1 MQLAFDPRDR
11 NQVAHVLALL
21 NVMHPNL
28 DASMAVDFL
37 APSKPFEIDD
47 DAPEAAAAFDG
58 ISPAQAFEA
67 PPAPPAPPVAAAVPP
82 APPAT
87 SAATPSTPPAVP
99 TAGAAAIDVDANGLP
114 WDKRIHAS
122 PPTKNKAD
130 GIWRRKRGLDNAV
143 EAQVVAE
150 LRQAMAAPGPL
161 SGGGAPPTPE
171 PAAAESTTAPP
182 APPSTPAAVGTE
194 SGPVAAAP
202 ASEAPPAPPV
212 PAAPPAPP
220 APPVVQHHDALATAV
235 ADGWAPHPTDPAYYW
250 RGEQVVLIADVEAMY
265 PAPSATPPAPPVA
278 PPTPPVAPAAGPV
291 VVFADLMRKITGM
304 QTAGTLTVERTTQ
317 ISQELGITGVRDLMH
332 RPDLIP
338 VFDGKLPVVA

>member
-21 NVMHPNL
+21 NVMHPSL

-37 APSKPFEIDD
+37 AP
-47 DAPEAAAAFDG
+47 DAAELPDPAAAFDG

-67 PPAPPAPPVAAAVPP
+67 APPAPPAPPVASTAPP
-82 APPAT
+82 APPA
-87 SAATPSTPPAVP
+87 PPAAP
-99 TAGAAAIDVDANGLP
+99 AAAGAGVEVDANGLP

-130 GIWRRKRGLDNAV
+130 QIWRRKRGLDAAV
-143 EAQVVAE
+143 EAVVVAE
-150 LRQAMAAPGPL
+150 LRQVMAAPAPL
-161 SGGGAPPTPE
+161 AGGGAPP
-171 PAAAESTTAPP
+171 AAGSGAAESTTAPP
-182 APPSTPAAVGTE
+182 APPSTPAAVGTA
-194 SGPVAAAP
+194 SGPGAAAP
-202 ASEAPPAPPV
+202 ASEAPPPV
-212 PAAPPAPP
+212 PAAPPAP
-220 APPVVQHHDALATAV
+220 PPVVQHHDALATAV

-265 PAPSATPPAPPVA
+265 PPPAAAPSAPPAP
-278 PPTPPVAPAAGPV
+278 PAAGPV
-291 VVFADLMRKITGM
+291 ASFADLMRKITGM

-338 VFDGKLPVVA
+338 AFDAKLPVVA

>member
-21 NVMHPNL
+21 NVIHPNL

-37 APSKPFEIDD
+37 APPAAEAF
-47 DAPEAAAAFDG
+47 DAPSAAAAFE
-58 ISPAQAFEA
+58 PA
-67 PPAPPAPPVAAAVPP
+67 PPAPPAAPAA
-82 APPAT
+82 
-87 SAATPSTPPAVP
+87 
-99 TAGAAAIDVDANGLP
+99 AGAAVEVDANGLP

-130 GIWRRKRGLDNAV
+130 GIWRRKRGLDDAV

-150 LRQAMAAPGPL
+150 LRQVMAAPAPL
-161 SGGGAPPTPE
+161 AGGGAPPAP
-171 PAAAESTTAPP
+171 PSAAAESTTAPP
-182 APPSTPAAVGTE
+182 APPSTPAAVGTA
-194 SGPVAAAP
+194 SGPGAAAP
-202 ASEAPPAPPV
+202 APEIPPP
-212 PAAPPAPP
+212 
-220 APPVVQHHDALATAV
+220 PPVVPHHDALATAV

-250 RGEQVVLIADVEAMY
+250 RGEQVVLTADVEAMY
-265 PAPSATPPAPPVA
+265 PPPAAAPPAPPA
-278 PPTPPVAPAAGPV
+278 PPAAGPV
-291 VVFADLMRKITGM
+291 ASFADLMRKITGM

-338 VFDGKLPVVA
+338 AFDAKLPVAA